1 MIIGTDHPTYRFG
14 RLRKH
19 HGLYNGAYFYAKEI
33 EDIILPK
40 INHSRVTIVTA
51 GSVIFS
57 SHQIPDRAIIVC
69 HHNINTVGT
78 YGRYLNRGML
88 WITSKKSTMKKLKDA
103 NEKAVYIP
111 LSIDTKYVKKFRQ
124 KKTKDIAF
132 VGNKWGFKRHY
143 LNNLPDNID
152 QLYNLPREELLTEMA
167 KYKTIIAEGR
177 CNIEAQVLGCK
188 VKLPDYGN
196 GIDVV
201 KREVVDSRE
210 VIDLWKKAIQNHQK
224 AIDKWEKTRI
234 DKTIR
239 VTRHFR
245 DLTEDNY
252 FRRVGQVYTVD
263 KQRANELIEKG
274 FAEELENC
282 HACVYNESNK

>member
-1 MIIGTDHPTYRFG
+1 MTIGTDHPTYRFS

-69 HHNINTVGT
+69 HHNINPVGT

-188 VKLPDYGN
+188 VKLPSYGS

-210 VIDLWKKAIQNHQK
+210 VIDLWKKAIQDHQK
-224 AIDKWEKTRI
+224 TIDKWEKTRI

-245 DLTEDNY
+245 DLTKDNY

-282 HACVYNESNK
+282 HACVYNKNIK